1 MAKTLMSIT
10 VQGKQKNWS
19 FNFWGNQEFLLGWQ
33 NDGLDIVIIENTIPQ
48 LVVDLGLTKIWCFFQ
63 SLLYR

>member
-48 LVVDLGLTKIWCFFQ
+48 LVVDLGITKIWCFFQ